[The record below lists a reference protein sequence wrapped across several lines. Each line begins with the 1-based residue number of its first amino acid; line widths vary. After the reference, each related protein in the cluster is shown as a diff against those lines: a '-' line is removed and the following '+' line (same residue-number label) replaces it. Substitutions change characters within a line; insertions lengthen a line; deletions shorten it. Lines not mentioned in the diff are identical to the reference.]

1 MLLGWW
7 SISGNSQ
14 KSQAK
19 TQAFSRKVDYAM
31 GFIGRP
37 SFLCFSYTGLDFV
50 DPYIYYRSRTFQEQ
64 LREFRESV
72 SGSSGSLNTLAGWDT
87 SGKMQGGRLTMKSQ
101 KLTEGCRSRGSPV
114 PRTTFYEQRSHHR
127 AKTLLSQSQ
136 GGSSGALYD
145 CLFSLKWHGNS
156 GPIPAHSPD
165 TRCGPEQ
172 HFLSLHPYSEGCKG
186 PFPKSTHPNTVVSFW
201 KGLL

>member
-14 KSQAK
+14 KSRQRHRHFPGK
-19 TQAFSRKVDYAM
+19 WTMPWVSLVGLVFYAFP
-31 GFIGRP
+31 I
-37 SFLCFSYTGLDFV
+37 YTGLDFV

-64 LREFRESV
+64 LREFREPV
-72 SGSSGSLNTLAGWDT
+72 SGSSGGLNTLAGWDT
-87 SGKMQGGRLTMKSQ
+87 SGKMQGGHLTMKSQ

-136 GGSSGALYD
+136 GGSSRALSMTASSASND
-145 CLFSLKWHGNS
+145 MATL
-156 GPIPAHSPD
+156 D
-165 TRCGPEQ
+165 
-172 HFLSLHPYSEGCKG
+172 PYL
-186 PFPKSTHPNTVVSFW
+186 PTLQMQDVVQNNIF
-201 KGLL
+201 